1 MRSPEVIDFAVT
13 RVFHAPWT
21 TVEAGTSLESRVN
34 GLASALAALGNLA
47 DDLDLRVT
55 GLVTALAALA
65 VAVAQLAALSG
76 DPTVLDRLLVD
87 SSGDV
92 ISDAIGNVLW
102 I

>member
-34 GLASALAALGNLA
+34 GLAS
-47 DDLDLRVT
+47 
-55 GLVTALAALA
+55 ALAALA